1 MNGLTESTRK
11 ENPMRRSLMAA
22 ARVALVLACVV
33 VGLSALGDLGRGR
46 ALAGGG
52 RAVIPPGDTV
62 GSPTNDPGFASVLI
76 RSPRPYE
83 GLVARIEMLGGHVTR
98 QFRHLDAVAARL
110 PSAALG
116 TLGVYVGPAAISK
129 DAPVR
134 LPDRVDDLRGRE
146 VPLARTGDEARIAID
161 ASQAIGG
168 AAELADLAVTQP
180 DSYLING
187 ALMGLSGLHASGLT
201 GDGVIVAVIDSGLR
215 PGFPHLELDGSILGG
230 EDFVG
235 DGLGWMNTSNSGHG
249 TFVAGMVSANLMA
262 NFNILSGFFIA
273 VRRYA
278 PGAIANTT
286 QVPMIGSAPLA
297 KIYALRVFGTSNTGA
312 TSDILAAIDRVLELK
327 ALHAAGDPRGLDIQ
341 VVNLSLSGPT
351 LDAGHDLMDTA
362 VDRLVESNI
371 VVVDSAGNAGPSAMT
386 IGSPGS
392 SYASLN
398 VGAASLA
405 HNERILRDLQF
416 GSNIGRLFRPFD
428 GPQTAY
434 FSSRGPNPDGRVD
447 PDVTA
452 SGFASYGMGFS
463 GTSIINL
470 VSGTSFSTP
479 SVAGVAAVLRQAYPA
494 ATARQIRNAIIMSAN
509 PTILADGSDIN
520 DQGAGYVNAQAA
532 FDLLAAGSVPDT
544 VAPFQPAV
552 RSVAANLER
561 NAGLSVESDAVERH
575 LGPLRPGQ
583 RGEILYQVAPNTSRV
598 VIDLTNVTPLNPP
611 EEQNPLFRDEILL
624 EVHSAKTS
632 RQDANGDY
640 LVIAITS
647 GGQFPIEQ
655 PEEGILRITSSGVW
669 TNAGD
674 VTADIA
680 IHSEKAPLPL
690 VTRQGRITEH
700 QRISVPVVVP
710 PDTLRMDVRLAWR
723 EMWDNYPINDLDL
736 TLIRPD
742 GRIDQRGA
750 TLDAPESFTII
761 APDPG
766 IWTFLIDGFELHTTD
781 DRYKLRVSLDGVVV
795 R

>member
-1 MNGLTESTRK
+1 
-11 ENPMRRSLMAA
+11 MRRSLMAA
-22 ARVALVLACVV
+22 ARVALVLACAVA
-33 VGLSALGDLGRGR
+33 GLSALGDLGSGA

-52 RAVIPPGDTV
+52 RALIPPGDPAA
-62 GSPTNDPGFASVLI
+62 SRTNDPGAVEILI
-76 RSPRPYE
+76 RSPRPFD
-83 GLVARIEMLGGHVTR
+83 GLVARVEALGGRVTR
-98 QFRHLDAVAARL
+98 QFHQLDAVAARV
-110 PSAALG
+110 PRAALA
-116 TLGVYVGPAAISK
+116 TLGTYVGPAAITK
-129 DAPVR
+129 DVPVR

-146 VPLARTGDEARIAID
+146 APFERTGDESRITID
-161 ASQAIGG
+161 ASEAIGG
-168 AAELADLAVTQP
+168 AVELADLAATHP

-201 GDGVIVAVIDSGLR
+201 GEGVIVAVIDSGLR
-215 PGFPHLELDGSILGG
+215 PGFPHLDIDGSILGG

-235 DGLGWMNTSNSGHG
+235 DGLGWINKANSGHG
-249 TFVAGMVSANLMA
+249 TFVAGMISANLMA
-262 NFNILSGFFIA
+262 NFNILSSFFTT

-278 PGAIANTT
+278 PGAIANST
-286 QVPMIGSAPLA
+286 QIPMIGSAPLA
-297 KIYALRVFGTSNTGA
+297 KIYALRVFGPSSSGA
-312 TSDILAAIDRVLELK
+312 ASDVLAAIDRVLDLK

-341 VVNLSLSGPT
+341 VVNLSLSGPS
-351 LDAGHDLMDTA
+351 LDAGVDLLDTA
-362 VDRLVESNI
+362 VDRMVESDI
-371 VVVDSAGNAGPSAMT
+371 VVVDSAGNAGSSALT

-392 SYASLN
+392 SYAGLT

-428 GPQTAY
+428 GAQTAY

-463 GTSIINL
+463 GTSIVNL

-494 ATARQIRNAIIMSAN
+494 ATARQIRNAIMMSAD
-509 PTILADGSDIN
+509 PKVLADGSDVN
-520 DQGAGYVNAQAA
+520 DQGRGYVNAQAA

-544 VAPFQPAV
+544 VATFHPGVQSL
-552 RSVAANLER
+552 RANLER
-561 NAGLSVESDAVERH
+561 NAGLSVESGAVDRH

-598 VIDLTNVTPLNPP
+598 VIDLTDVTPLNPP
-611 EEQNPLFRDEILL
+611 EGQNPLFLDEILL

-632 RQDANGDY
+632 SQNASGDY
-640 LVIAITS
+640 LLIAITS
-647 GGQFPIEQ
+647 GGPFVIEQ
-655 PEEGILRITSSGVW
+655 PEEGILRITASGVW

-674 VTADIA
+674 VTADLA
-680 IHSEKAPLPL
+680 IHSEKAPFPL

-700 QRISVPVVVP
+700 QRIVVPIVVP
-710 PDTLRMDVRLAWR
+710 PDTLQMEVRLAWR
-723 EMWDNYPINDLDL
+723 EMWGSYPINDLDL
-736 TLIRPD
+736 TLLRPD
-742 GRIDQRGA
+742 GGIDQRGA

-766 IWTFLIDGFELHTTD
+766 IWTFLIDAFELHTTD
-781 DRYKLRVSLDGVVV
+781 DRYKLRVALDGVVV
-795 R
+795 H